1 MSPFERRHPVGQKV
15 AQGRSSAGS
24 ASTEGPVPS
33 SSRTARLLALA
44 HAIESLC
51 ETEGS
56 SGYAEVARRLGI
68 SRARVT
74 QVLNLLC
81 LSPAIQEALLVG
93 DAIVSERA
101 LRTIVQDVGW
111 ERQAEA
117 GVDLGIDPS
126 LGTGMRSLKHP

>member
-15 AQGRSSAGS
+15 AQVRSSA
-24 ASTEGPVPS
+24 ASVSTQNPVPS

-44 HAIESLC
+44 HAIENLC
-51 ETEGS
+51 ETKGS
-56 SGYAEVARRLGI
+56 SDYAEVARRLGL

-101 LRTIVQDVGW
+101 LRSIVKDAGW
-111 ERQAEA
+111 KRQAEA
-117 GVDLGIDPS
+117 GVDLGID
-126 LGTGMRSLKHP
+126 RSESSHRDTRCRD